1 MISFVYR
8 FKILKCYAIPYDLN
22 LTKNETYTQLASTR
36 NAVIQSNRSCV
47 ALITHIIQI
56 AKSP

>member
-1 MISFVYR
+1 VLR
-8 FKILKCYAIPYDLN
+8 HT
-22 LTKNETYTQLASTR
+22 LTKNETYTQLASTQ

-47 ALITHIIQI
+47 ALITHIVQI